1 MVSKR
6 ILILDVRQ
14 QHELATRHYSTE
26 KLNREGAKTNTKYD
40 VLNIPAENIKYNLG
54 ILRDLFTQYD
64 SVWITCY
71 LNNRASYIKNTYF
84 SDIPHVITNPV
95 GHFGFKGFDEQGI
108 VTKYEDVGLLGAS
121 APIYILQ
128 MLYGVMLLVIACA
141 LYMFMSN
148 AKQITWLMY
157 ILIVVGLWIILEGIF
172 KFCPGVKFLNRLYW

>member
-1 MVSKR
+1 MASKR

-26 KLNREGAKTNTKYD
+26 KLNHEGAKTNTRYD
-40 VLNIPAENIKYNLG
+40 VLNIPAENIKYNLR
-54 ILRDLFTQYD
+54 ILRDLFKQYD

-95 GHFGFKGFDEQGI
+95 GHFGFKDFDMQGI
-108 VTKYEDVGLLGAS
+108 VTKYGVVGPLGTS

-128 MLYGVMLLVIACA
+128 ILFGVMQLVIAFA
-141 LYMFMSN
+141 LYMFMGK
-148 AKQITWLMY
+148 AKHITWLMY
-157 ILIVVGLWIILEGIF
+157 ILIAVGLWVILEGLF
-172 KFCPGVKFLNRLYW
+172 KFCPGIKFLNRLYW